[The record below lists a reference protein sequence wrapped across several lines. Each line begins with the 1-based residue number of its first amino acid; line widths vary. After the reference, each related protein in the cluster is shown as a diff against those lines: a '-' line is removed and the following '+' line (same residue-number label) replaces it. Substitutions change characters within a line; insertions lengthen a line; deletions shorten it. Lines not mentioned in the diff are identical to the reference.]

1 LFGISHTFPNSMHRM
16 HQGREM
22 NLRPPSDLIHSF
34 RATLQK
40 LEHTLSSPEDEHVL
54 AEIKNTLLIRIAD
67 LEISEA
73 AKPADGEPAEPLLQ
87 AVREVLL
94 RAKGAT
100 QLDKLD

>member
-1 LFGISHTFPNSMHRM
+1 
-16 HQGREM
+16 M
-22 NLRPPSDLIHSF
+22 NLRPPSNLIHNL

-54 AEIKNTLLIRIAD
+54 VEIKNTLLIRIAD

-73 AKPADGEPAEPLLQ
+73 AKPADGQPAEPPLQ

-94 RAKGAT
+94 KAEKTTR
-100 QLDKLD
+100 LDKLN

>member
-1 LFGISHTFPNSMHRM
+1 
-16 HQGREM
+16 M
-22 NLRPPSDLIHSF
+22 NLRPSSDLILNL

-73 AKPADGEPAEPLLQ
+73 IRPANAEPAEHLLH

-94 RAKGAT
+94 KAGKTTR
-100 QLDKLD
+100 LDKLD